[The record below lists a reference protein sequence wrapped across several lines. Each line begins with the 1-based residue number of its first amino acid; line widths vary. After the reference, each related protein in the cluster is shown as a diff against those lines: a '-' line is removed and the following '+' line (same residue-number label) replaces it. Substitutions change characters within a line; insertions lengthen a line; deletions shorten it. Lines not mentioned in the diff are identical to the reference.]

1 MNRLGTKA
9 ETLQM
14 LYQKLKHAEVLPQ
27 YCFTVKDWKTEREKV
42 KKSFLSLD
50 WNAKVIV
57 RSSSQ
62 AEDTHTS

>member
-42 KKSFLSLD
+42 KKKFSIARLECKS
-50 WNAKVIV
+50 NC
-57 RSSSQ
+57 
-62 AEDTHTS
+62 